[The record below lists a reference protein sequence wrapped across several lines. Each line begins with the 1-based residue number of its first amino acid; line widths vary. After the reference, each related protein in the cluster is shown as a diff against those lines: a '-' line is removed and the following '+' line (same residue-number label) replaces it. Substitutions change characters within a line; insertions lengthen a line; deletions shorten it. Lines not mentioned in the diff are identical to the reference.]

1 MVVSFGLRRLP
12 PFEHGQK
19 MGAIIFSKY
28 FYPFSIKIGLLR
40 EYYVQK
46 DNYFEINPLKLTFDT
61 VFDLISN
68 KRKLSNCINFFKCW
82 IFFTL
87 MCQNG
92 QHWMIFITV
101 YEIICTCNKMA
112 IRTIS
117 ILKVVVNLFQENFEL
132 IYIYIMYM
140 KS

>member
-1 MVVSFGLRRLP
+1 MDDGQDLINVGSELWATLP

-19 MGAIIFSKY
+19 MGDMIFSKY
-28 FYPFSIKIGLLR
+28 FLPVRYQDRFMVFIR

-68 KRKLSNCINFFKCW
+68 KRRLSNCINFVKC
-82 IFFTL
+82 FTL
-87 MCQNG
+87 MWQNG
-92 QHWMIFITV
+92 QHWMIV

-117 ILKVVVNLFQENFEL
+117 ILEVVVNLFQENF
-132 IYIYIMYM
+132 
-140 KS
+140 